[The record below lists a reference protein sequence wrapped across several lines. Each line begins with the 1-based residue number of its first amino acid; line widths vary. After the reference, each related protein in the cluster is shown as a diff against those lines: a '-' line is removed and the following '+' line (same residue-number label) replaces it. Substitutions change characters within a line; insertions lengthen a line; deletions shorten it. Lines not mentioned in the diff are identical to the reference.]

1 MAEERTTLVRRNTL
15 DGLITGFRLEI
26 KELLAGASEN
36 TDQMLV
42 TSEALSA
49 VAMQSSSQIGRAGAA
64 AEEISQNVQSV
75 AVAAEELSA
84 SIEEEARLV
93 FQTSAVVNNTAEAA
107 KISDDKIAELA
118 EAVEEIG
125 YVVSFIRDIA
135 KQTNLLALNATI
147 EAARAGEAGKGFA
160 VVASEVK
167 QLAVQ
172 TAKATE
178 QVRAQITSIQ
188 LATGDAVES
197 IHAIADK
204 MEEASVSTATIAA
217 AVEQQHAST
226 SEILRIVYDA
236 AAGASEATKI
246 IVGLTVDAGETSQSI
261 DHVLTVSQ
269 KLSTKTK
276 KLRAVVDKFLERVAS
291 A

>member
-226 SEILRIVYDA
+226 SEILRIVYKA